1 MIRLRSI
8 SHEISPNT
16 SILLTNIEEY
26 FPSPLVS
33 WELDYA
39 REREGFHVHEREV
52 FLLKPTLD
60 QLFFLHP
67 HCSEEFVV

>member
-1 MIRLRSI
+1 MIELRSI
-8 SHEISPNT
+8 SHEALPPNT
-16 SILLTNIEEY
+16 GILLTNIEGI

-33 WELDYA
+33 WELDSA
-39 REREGFHVHEREV
+39 EVSHRTEV